1 MARANSGGAAINRR
15 GKALRWGAERRR
27 LSANFGHP
35 MGGTRMSDINQDF
48 NFLQGVKVVDFTQ
61 FEAGTTS
68 TEVLAWFGAE
78 VVKIENPGRGDPGR
92 RLRPGK
98 PDDDPWYFHQF
109 NVNKKSLTINL
120 KSPKGLEIV
129 KDMLKQADVTVEN
142 MAPGTIERLGLDYE
156 SVKKINPRII
166 YCQVKGFGSGS
177 PHEKGLAF
185 DMIAQAA
192 GGPISVTG
200 YPDMPPVKPGLSF
213 GDTGTGMLMAATI
226 LGALHERNRTGQGR
240 RLQLAMQDA
249 MIHYMR
255 TCFCTMARTGKPAPR
270 NGAKSGGGN
279 NAPSG
284 LYPAKGGG
292 PNDYVYLTT
301 SRANPEHWSRLMKLI
316 GREELIDDPRFATG
330 DLRVKNEKELD
341 AIIGEWTRQHDK
353 REAMEKLI
361 AVGVPSSAVFDTM
374 ELQNEPS
381 FEERGIMQV
390 VHHRQGD
397 YKMATWPVRIDGK
410 TVRLKPSPAL
420 GGDSAE
426 VLHNWLGLDGGEIEG
441 LRKDGVL

>member
-1 MARANSGGAAINRR
+1 M
-15 GKALRWGAERRR
+15 
-27 LSANFGHP
+27 
-35 MGGTRMSDINQDF
+35 MSDVTQDV

-120 KSPKGLEIV
+120 KSERGLKIV

-156 SVKKINPRII
+156 SVKKINPGII
-166 YCQVKGFGSGS
+166 YCQIKGFGSGS

-200 YPDMPPVKPGLSF
+200 EPDRPPVKPGLSF

-249 MIHYMR
+249 MVHYMR
-255 TCFCTMARTGKPAPR
+255 TCFATMARTGKPARR

-316 GREELIDDPRFATG
+316 GREDLIEDPRFATG

-361 AVGVPSSAVFDTM
+361 AVGVPSGAVFDTM
-374 ELQNEPS
+374 ELQNEPT
-381 FEERGIMQV
+381 FETRGIMQT
-390 VHHRQGD
+390 VHHHNGD
-397 YKMATWPVRIDGK
+397 YKMATWPVRVDGK
-410 TVRLKPSPAL
+410 TVRLKGSPPL

-426 VLHNWLGLDGGEIEG
+426 VLHSWLGIGSGDIEG
-441 LRKDGVL
+441 LRKEGVL